1 MNDLYVKA
9 SLMLSH
15 IYMNGNEYNEAI
27 KLLEKV
33 SISVA
38 NIKVYLMLGD
48 LYVKKKNQSLAMESY
63 TKALK

>member
-1 MNDLYVKA
+1 
-9 SLMLSH
+9 MLSN
-15 IYMNGNEYNEAI
+15 IYMAGNEYNEAI

-33 SISVA
+33 SVSVA

-48 LYVKKKNQSLAMESY
+48 SYAKKKNQNLAMEAY